1 MSKYG
6 KLSLVAL
13 TALLL
18 AGSAFQARTAEPT
31 AGSESPVLVAPAA
44 PAATAELRTVSVDRD
59 VSGRPVVTLRG
70 SGPMAYETLE
80 LTNPQ
85 RLVVDLKGTVSHVD
99 KSQVPID
106 DGGVL
111 RVRAGQ

>member
-31 AGSESPVLVAPAA
+31 AGSESPVLTAPAA
-44 PAATAELRTVSVDRD
+44 AATAEVRTVSVDRD
-59 VSGRPVVTLRG
+59 GSGGPVVTLSG

-99 KSQVPID
+99 KSQVAID
-106 DGGVL
+106 
-111 RVRAGQ
+111 A